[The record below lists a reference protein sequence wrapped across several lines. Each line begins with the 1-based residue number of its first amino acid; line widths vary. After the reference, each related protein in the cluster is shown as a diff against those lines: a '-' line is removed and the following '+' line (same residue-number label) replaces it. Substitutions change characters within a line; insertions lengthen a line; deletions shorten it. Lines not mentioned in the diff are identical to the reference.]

1 MLRRLNPILNM
12 PARPTLLSAGCSLI
26 YGSELSDSSNYSG
39 QDPPSLKTWP
49 ALYANSKDYIYKT
62 CACCGISNQG
72 IARYVMD
79 AVELINPDFV
89 IVQWTF
95 FDRHEIRLNDST
107 LNNNQSHYYLL
118 TPYLSE
124 DSNIY
129 HDPEIINIKKN
140 LHAVIKSIAT
150 MWYRYVDSD
159 ETEYYNYL
167 KTKIDLA
174 NYLRWKKIPFVFTNS
189 QSKLKSV
196 EQTTDGSLRTL
207 INLDKSLPE
216 VMFEDKGFYNWAKSS
231 NYVFGV
237 DHPLDQAHQDAYNLL
252 HASIDNYF
260 SIKNC

>member
-1 MLRRLNPILNM
+1 MHN
-12 PARPTLLSAGCSLI
+12 RPTLLSAGCSLI
-26 YGSELSDSSNYSG
+26 YGSELSDSPNYSG

-49 ALYANSKDYIYKT
+49 ALYADSRDYNYKT

-89 IVQWTF
+89 VVQWTF
-95 FDRHEIRLNDST
+95 FDRHEIRLNDPT

-118 TPYLSE
+118 NPYLSE
-124 DSNIY
+124 DANIY
-129 HDPEIINIKKN
+129 HDPEITNIKKN

-174 NYLRWKKIPFVFTNS
+174 NYLRWKKIPFVFADS
-189 QSKLKSV
+189 QTKLSNV
-196 EQTTDGSLRTL
+196 EKTIDASLQTL
-207 INLDKSLPE
+207 IKLDKSIPE
-216 VMFEDKGFYNWAKSS
+216 LTFDGQGFYNWAKSS
-231 NYVFGV
+231 NYAFGI
-237 DHPLDQAHQDAYNLL
+237 DHPLDQAHRSAYDQL
-252 HASIDNYF
+252 HTRIDNYF

>member
-1 MLRRLNPILNM
+1 M

-26 YGSELSDSSNYSG
+26 YGSELSDSPNYSG

-49 ALYANSKDYIYKT
+49 ALYATSRNYDYKT

-89 IVQWTF
+89 VVQWTF
-95 FDRHEIRLNDST
+95 FNRHEIRLNDPT

-124 DSNIY
+124 DDNSY
-129 HDPEIINIKKN
+129 YDSEIINIKKN
-140 LHAVIKSIAT
+140 LHKVIKSIAT

-174 NYLRWKKIPFVFTNS
+174 NYLRWKKIPFVFANS
-189 QSKLKSV
+189 QSKLQSV
-196 EQTTDGSLRTL
+196 EQTTSDGSLRTL
-207 INLDKSLPE
+207 INLDNSIPE
-216 VMFEDKGFYNWAKSS
+216 ILFKGQGFYNWAKLS
-231 NYVFGV
+231 NHKFGL
-237 DHPLDQAHQDAYNLL
+237 DHPLDQAHQDAYNLI
-252 HASIDNYF
+252 HSSIDDYF

>member
-1 MLRRLNPILNM
+1 M
-12 PARPTLLSAGCSLI
+12 PARPILLSAGCSLI
-26 YGSELSDSSNYSG
+26 YGSELSDSPNYSG

-49 ALYANSKDYIYKT
+49 ALYANSRDYVYKT

-72 IARYVMD
+72 IARYVID

-124 DSNIY
+124 DMKY
-129 HDPEIINIKKN
+129 HDPEIINIKNN
-140 LHAVIKSIAT
+140 LHPVIKSIAT
-150 MWYRYVDSD
+150 MWYRHVDCD

-167 KTKIDLA
+167 KIKIDLA
-174 NYLRWKKIPFVFTNS
+174 NYLRWKKIPFVFANS
-189 QSKLKSV
+189 QTKLIGV
-196 EQTTDGSLRTL
+196 ENTVDASLQTL
-207 INLDKSLPE
+207 IKLDNSIPE
-216 VMFEDKGFYNWAKSS
+216 VTFNDQGFYNWAKTS
-231 NYVFGV
+231 NYAFGV
-237 DHPLDQAHQDAYNLL
+237 DHPLEEAHRDAHNLL
-252 HASIDNYF
+252 YTSIENYF

>member
-1 MLRRLNPILNM
+1 M
-12 PARPTLLSAGCSLI
+12 PDRPTLLSAGCSLI
-26 YGSELSDSSNYSG
+26 YGSELSDSPNYSG
-39 QDPPSLKTWP
+39 QDPPSVKTWP
-49 ALYANSKDYIYKT
+49 ALYANSKDYVYKT

-95 FDRHEIRLNDST
+95 FDRHEIRLNDPT
-107 LNNNQSHYYLL
+107 LNNNRSHYYLL

-124 DSNIY
+124 DSNNY
-129 HDPEIINIKKN
+129 YDSEILNIKKN
-140 LHAVIKSIAT
+140 LDKIIKYIAT

-174 NYLRWKKIPFVFTNS
+174 NYLRYKNIPFVFANS
-189 QSKLKSV
+189 QSKLLNV
-196 EQTTDGSLRTL
+196 EQATTDESLRTL
-207 INLDKSLPE
+207 INLDKDIPE
-216 VMFEDKGFYNWAKSS
+216 IAFNSRGFYNWAKSA
-231 NYVFGV
+231 NHKFGV
-237 DHPLDQAHQDAYNLL
+237 DHPLDQAHQAAYDLV
-252 HASIDNYF
+252 HTTIDNYF

>member
-1 MLRRLNPILNM
+1 M

-124 DSNIY
+124 DTNIY
-129 HDPEIINIKKN
+129 HDPEITNIKKN
-140 LHAVIKSIAT
+140 LHAVTTAIAT

-174 NYLRWKKIPFVFTNS
+174 NYLRWKKIPFVFADGQT
-189 QSKLKSV
+189 KLADV
-196 EQTTDGSLRTL
+196 EKTVDGSLQTL
-207 INLDKSLPE
+207 IKLNKSIPE
-216 VMFEDKGFYNWAKSS
+216 VTFDSQGFYNWSRSS
-231 NYVFGV
+231 NYQFGI
-237 DHPLDQAHQDAYNLL
+237 DHPLDRAHQGAYDLL
-252 HASIDNYF
+252 HTSIDSYF

>member
-1 MLRRLNPILNM
+1 M
-12 PARPTLLSAGCSLI
+12 PNRPTLLSAGCSLI
-26 YGSELSDSSNYSG
+26 YGSELSDSPNYSG

-49 ALYANSKDYIYKT
+49 ALYASSRDYIYKT

-72 IARYVMD
+72 IARYVID

-95 FDRHEIRLNDST
+95 FDRHEIRLNDPT
-107 LNNNQSHYYLL
+107 LNNNQSHYYIL

-124 DSNIY
+124 DTNVY
-129 HDPEIINIKKN
+129 HNSEIINIKKN

-174 NYLRWKKIPFVFTNS
+174 NYLRWKKIPFVFADS
-189 QSKLKSV
+189 QSKLLSV
-196 EQTTDGSLRTL
+196 AQITDDGSLRNL
-207 INLDKSLPE
+207 INLDKSIPE
-216 VMFEDKGFYNWAKSS
+216 IAFKGRGFYDWAKSS
-231 NYVFGV
+231 NYKFGI
-237 DHPLDQAHQDAYNLL
+237 DHPLDQAHQGAYDLL
-252 HASIDNYF
+252 HTSIDNYF